1 VQNIKISIITTCFNS
16 DKAIAYCLDSV
27 FSQTYKNIEH
37 ILIDG
42 GSTDSTVEI
51 LKKHKHKKKKI
62 IIAKNTSIYAAI
74 NLGINKSSGDYILV
88 LNSDDIL
95 NSKYTIENLIK
106 SIKKNKA
113 LIYLGDVIYF
123 NKTSFN
129 KAIRYYSAEKFKIWQ
144 FIFGNMPPHPGAV
157 IHKSIA
163 KKVLY
168 SDKYKIASDFNFFL
182 ETLYVKKIPY
192 KYINLLI
199 TRMRTGGI
207 SGKNLLAH
215 FASTTEIYKSL
226 KSHNIKANYLLINL
240 RYIIKSFQFF
250 FMKLRLNKYKID
262 KYYKKLI
269 VYDFNILNN
278 IKLLNFKKNFVLS
291 ALNLAWLGSYSNNE
305 VRSFKNLLQW
315 PDGIFASKISH
326 ILKKIPGREILRNIV
341 LPKKIQKIVVL
352 GELPLISHNYLK
364 KKFKLKICNINLPY
378 GNIKKIIKKI
388 NYKIQNN
395 EIILIT
401 LPTPKQEQI
410 AEYLISRNR
419 NYKIICIGGSIN
431 IVSGYEKAVPEELY
445 LFEFIWRLRY
455 ETFRRLKRL
464 IATFFYY
471 YRGLYYTRKFNNL
484 SYQIITK

>member
-1 VQNIKISIITTCFNS
+1 MENIKISIITTCFNS
-16 DKAIAYCLDSV
+16 DKAIAYCLHSV

-42 GSTDSTVEI
+42 GSKDSTVEI
-51 LKKHKHKKKKI
+51 LKKHKLKKKKI

-95 NSKYTIENLIK
+95 NSKYTIENIIK
-106 SIKKNKA
+106 IIKKNKA
-113 LIYLGDVIYF
+113 LVYLGDVIYF

-129 KAIRYYSAEKFKIWQ
+129 KSIRYYSAEKFKTWQ

-215 FASTTEIYKSL
+215 FTSTTEIYKSL
-226 KSHNIKANYLLINL
+226 KSHNMKANYLLINL

-305 VRSFKNLLQW
+305 VRTFKNLLQW

-326 ILKKIPGREILRNIV
+326 FLKKIPGREILKNIIF
-341 LPKKIQKIVVL
+341 PKKIQKIVVF

-364 KKFKLKICNINLPY
+364 QNFKLKICNINLPY

-388 NYKIQNN
+388 NYKIKNN

-431 IVSGYEKAVPEELY
+431 IISGYEKAVPKQLY

-455 ETFRRLKRL
+455 ETSRRLKRL
-464 IATFFYY
+464 ILTFFYY
-471 YRGLYYTRKFNNL
+471 YKGLYYSRKFNNL